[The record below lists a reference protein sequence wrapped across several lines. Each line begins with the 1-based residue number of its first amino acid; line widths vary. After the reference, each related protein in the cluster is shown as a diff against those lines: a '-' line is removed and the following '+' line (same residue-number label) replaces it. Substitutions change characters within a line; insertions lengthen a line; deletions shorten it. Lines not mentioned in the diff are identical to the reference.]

1 MSRARPALR
10 RPWSPGRIG
19 AAASALTVAAGM
31 LPVLLG
37 APAAAQERTQTQT
50 QTPQQHPAL
59 TPPAPTSSP
68 REPAPNLPATIEGR
82 VLAAD
87 RDAPL
92 DFTNVYIPGMRYG
105 TMAVGGGRFW
115 LRGLPAGTYTIK
127 ASYITYEVG
136 EITVTVAAGESRQ
149 IEFRLTPMQVRLD
162 EYEIRA
168 ERQLLEV
175 EQTGTARRL
184 TSEAIDALPM
194 DDVVGLVALQPG
206 VALEDNQ
213 IHIRGGR
220 AEDTSFVV
228 DGITVQDP
236 LGGAGY
242 GVSFNEDLI
251 NEIEVLTGGFSAEYG
266 QAVSGVVNITTKE
279 GTDRVEGKVSYKTDA
294 LAPNGLDY
302 DTEVVRA
309 TLSGPNPITEALEQA
324 GLNLPGEH
332 TFIISASADLLDGYL
347 PNSTLSNGLSS
358 PVVAGRFWTPRANN
372 DWSVLGKLTW
382 QASPSQKLNFTYT
395 NQQGI
400 GQGFFLAGEGFPRKW
415 QNALN
420 DYNVFTTQNIVS
432 QLTWKHVLSE
442 HSYYEVTLGRQFSRL
457 HSNKNGNDDFSTY
470 VGPVYNEHEGQSGQF
485 EAGAFLPGGDDDRW
499 HDHYTEIYTL
509 KADYEWL
516 ARGANQ
522 FKTGI
527 EFSTNEMQLID
538 LSGRLGSPPP
548 GFLAANQD
556 IFKVHPL
563 VGAGYF
569 QDRIK
574 YRGLVLNLGARL
586 DAWAPGREV
595 DAVMQQPEEYVFIFP
610 EVAQSYMEK
619 TYSAFG
625 RRWKARLSPRVGVS
639 FPVSRQDKFFFNY
652 GHFSQWPRYNY
663 VYPQLQTRFATGLQL
678 LGNPDL
684 DPKVTVQFETGI
696 QHEFEKLWSVELTFY
711 SNDIYG
717 YAQSVSLAPFT
728 IDPSQTPDPNDESP
742 VTVSPVRYFNA
753 DAARSVGAEISIV
766 KSTAKYLSGSLSVD
780 LQRSTGTSSDAD
792 ASYVAAQLGQA
803 NPNYESEQGIR
814 RVPLLWDRPWSVTLN
829 LDYTVGPKLR
839 PAVFGWTV
847 PGNWSLNLLYRIW
860 SGARYTE
867 LTLRESSGTISVQS
881 SPDIY
886 GQLGPH
892 RSTLDLRLS
901 KHFDFSARAR
911 LSFFIEGHNLLNHD
925 NWRRVNAW
933 TGGGYHRGNWDGS
946 LAAQRQ
952 TTPELSVN
960 NQWYVE
966 DVVDPSYR
974 TDPREFF
981 MGVSYKW

>member
-1 MSRARPALR
+1 MSSR
-10 RPWSPGRIG
+10 RFLCAP
-19 AAASALTVAAGM
+19 
-31 LPVLLG
+31 LLG
-37 APAAAQERTQTQT
+37 LLLSTALPTLPAVAQER
-50 QTPQQHPAL
+50 QQQPELAQAQQEHPAL
-59 TPPAPTSSP
+59 TPPAPPATTQA
-68 REPAPNLPATIEGR
+68 PAPNTPAVILGR
-82 VLAAD
+82 VLAGD
-87 RDAPL
+87 RDEPL
-92 DFTNVYIPGMRYG
+92 AFTNVYIPGMRYG
-105 TMAVGGGRFW
+105 TMAVNDGRFW

-136 EITVTVAAGESRQ
+136 EITVTVAPGETRQ
-149 IEFRLTPMQVRLD
+149 IEFRLKPMQVRLD

-184 TSEAIDALPM
+184 SSEDIDALPL
-194 DDVVGLVALQPG
+194 DDVVGLVALQSG
-206 VALEDNQ
+206 VALEDNE

-220 AEDTSFVV
+220 AEDTAFVV

-279 GTDRVEGKVSYKTDA
+279 GNDRVEGKVSYKTDA
-294 LAPNGLDY
+294 LAPKGLDY
-302 DTEVVRA
+302 NTETVRA
-309 TLSGPNPITEALEQA
+309 TLSGPNPITKALEQA
-324 GLNLPGEH
+324 GLRLPGEH
-332 TFIISASADLLDGYL
+332 TFIVSASADLQDGYL
-347 PNSTLSNGLSS
+347 PSSSLDRGVRS
-358 PVVAGRFWTPRANN
+358 PVVDGSFWTPRANN

-382 QASPSQKLNFTYT
+382 NVNPSQKLNFTYT

-400 GQGFFLAGEGFPRKW
+400 SQGFYLPGEGFPRKW
-415 QNALN
+415 QNALD

-432 QLTWKHVLSE
+432 QLAWKHVLSE
-442 HSYYEVTLGRQFSRL
+442 HSYYEITLGRQFSRL
-457 HSNKNGNDDFSTY
+457 HSNKNRNDDFTTY
-470 VGPVYNEHEGQSGQF
+470 VGPVYNEHEGQSGPF

-548 GFLAANQD
+548 GFLAASQD
-556 IFKVHPL
+556 IFRVHPL

-586 DAWAPGREV
+586 DGWAPGREV
-595 DAVMQQPEEYVFIFP
+595 DAVMEHPEEYVFIFP
-610 EVAQSYMEK
+610 EVAQSYKDK
-619 TYSAFG
+619 TYSLLG
-625 RRWKARLSPRVGVS
+625 RRWKARLSPRIGVS
-639 FPVSRQDKFFFNY
+639 FPVSQQDKFFFNY

-696 QHEFEKLWSVELTFY
+696 QHEFKKLWSVELTFY

-717 YAQSVSLAPFT
+717 YAQAVSLAPFT
-728 IDPSQTPDPNDESP
+728 IDPSQTPDPNDDSP

-753 DAARSVGAEISIV
+753 DAARSVGTEISII
-766 KSTAKYLSGSLSVD
+766 KRTDRYLSGSLSVD

-803 NPNYESEQGIR
+803 NPDYESEQGIR

-829 LDYTVGPKLR
+829 LDYTVGTKLR

-847 PGNWSLNLLYRIW
+847 PSNWSLNLLYRAW
-860 SGARYTE
+860 SGARYTAVS
-867 LTLRESSGTISVQS
+867 LRESSGTISVQT
-881 SPDIY
+881 SPDVY
-886 GQLGPH
+886 GKLGPY
-892 RSTLDLRLS
+892 RSTLDLKLS
-901 KHFDFSARAR
+901 KHFDITERQR
-911 LSFFIEGHNLLNHD
+911 LSAFIEVHNLLDHD
-925 NWRRVNAW
+925 NWRRVNPW
-933 TGGGYHRGNWDGS
+933 TGQGYHRGNWDGS
-946 LAAQRQ
+946 LASQRQ
-952 TTPELSVN
+952 TSPELSVN

-974 TDPREFF
+974 TDPREFYV
-981 MGVSYKW
+981 GVGYKW